1 VKNNVQQELPIV
13 ITPTSSTS
21 MILKWAKGIFTP
33 LALGFLIYF
42 AWQSYDILAT
52 VIANAQPYFLIRAVF
67 LLIMVHFVAPASVVM
82 ILKACGSSI
91 SYKFALNTHI
101 NRLPARYLPGGIWHT
116 VGRTMDFYM
125 HGIKPVHL
133 TAFVLLENIM
143 AVSTAFIIGGISVW
157 YFRGITDIWGKIAV
171 VGCLCSV
178 LGLSLAPKILNWQIL
193 KSVYQVR
200 YRFYLQTIAIYIPIW
215 FLLTFAFI
223 TYLSAFPLALGE
235 MSMLEVGGIYIFSWG
250 IGLIAIF
257 SPQGIGIFEL
267 VSGNM
272 LTAFLSLSS
281 IITLI
286 AGFRV
291 VTLIADITLW
301 ALSRMIDSANQ
312 FKFK

>member
-1 VKNNVQQELPIV
+1 VKIDTQQELPKPV
-13 ITPTSSTS
+13 MPVLSSTV
-21 MILKWAKGIFTP
+21 LKWAKRIFTP
-33 LALGFLIYF
+33 LALGFIIYF
-42 AWQSYDILAT
+42 AWQSRDILAT
-52 VIANAQPYFLIRAVF
+52 VIANAQPDFLILAVF

-91 SYKFALNTHI
+91 SYSFALKTHI

-116 VGRTMDFYM
+116 VGRTMDFYQQ
-125 HGIKPVHL
+125 GIKPVHL
-133 TAFVLLENIM
+133 TAFVLLENIF

-171 VGCLCSV
+171 LGCLCSV

-193 KSVYQVR
+193 KSVSQIQ

-223 TYLSAFPLALGE
+223 SYLSAFPALGE
-235 MSMLEVGGIYIFSWG
+235 ILMLEVGGIYIFSWG
-250 IGLIAIF
+250 VGLIAIF
-257 SPQGIGIFEL
+257 SPQGIGVFEL

-272 LTAFLSLSS
+272 LTTFLSLNS

-301 ALSRMIDSANQ
+301 ALLRMIGYAKQ
-312 FKFK
+312 FK